1 MTKLLYVHGLSS
13 SGLSATAKN
22 LRLLLPECD
31 VIAPDLP
38 VNPDEAYGLL
48 KDLCAK
54 ECPELI
60 IGTSMGGMFAQQL
73 RGYRKI
79 LVNPAFHVS
88 EFMRRQIG
96 THEFLNPR
104 QDGET
109 HYEITPE
116 LCDAYRRLEE
126 HQFAAISDSD
136 RENTYALFGRNDTL
150 VCGYEEYSVHYKH
163 AEWFEG
169 EHRLDYKVI
178 ETVVVPLVRRLL
190 RKESVE
196 EALMASPL
204 FQLSLSS
211 KELFHSNFLY
221 WLGKQYPRL
230 FVAICKAWGCSTDW
244 EDSGWH
250 IRREYKHF
258 DLCVETGG
266 QVVLV
271 LENKVKSLPVKKQL
285 DEYRAKAG
293 DACRDFI
300 LLSLA
305 TVFPDRKAVEVEGTW
320 RIKSYQELHDVLF
333 QLKEQSVCRPYDR
346 ALVEDYGSFV
356 KNLHDLSR
364 CWIPSGE
371 SRFLL
376 SAEARETGER
386 LRIRDLQ
393 DKFRYSYLCQSLNEH
408 LRKSES
414 WKEVLPGMDIDSIA
428 KDGRCLDAVFTNW
441 GFTHGLGLLEA
452 KIKINDRY
460 VLLVQL
466 QGNRYC
472 RGIEWIG
479 ESAKKRHEV
488 LWEETRQ
495 EACIQALHYFNFEE
509 GIPDTFPEICVKACI
524 RARKRRDSGKERMY
538 NKYQNA
544 FLYQAKKIREEV
556 SVAEVLD
563 AIKTELEGIVEAC
576 KSVVLQ
582 SS

>member
-230 FVAICKAWGCSTDW
+230 FVVICKAWGCSADW
-244 EDSGWH
+244 EDIGWH

-333 QLKEQSVCRPYDR
+333 QLKERSVCRPYDR

-460 VLLVQL
+460 VLLV
-466 QGNRYC
+466 NC
-472 RGIEWIG
+472 KATDI
-479 ESAKKRHEV
+479 A
-488 LWEETRQ
+488 EE
-495 EACIQALHYFNFEE
+495 
-509 GIPDTFPEICVKACI
+509 
-524 RARKRRDSGKERMY
+524 
-538 NKYQNA
+538 
-544 FLYQAKKIREEV
+544 
-556 SVAEVLD
+556 
-563 AIKTELEGIVEAC
+563 
-576 KSVVLQ
+576 
-582 SS
+582 

>member
-230 FVAICKAWGCSTDW
+230 FVAICKAWGCSIDW
-244 EDSGWH
+244 EDIGWH

-266 QVVLV
+266 
-271 LENKVKSLPVKKQL
+271 
-285 DEYRAKAG
+285 
-293 DACRDFI
+293 
-300 LLSLA
+300 
-305 TVFPDRKAVEVEGTW
+305 
-320 RIKSYQELHDVLF
+320 
-333 QLKEQSVCRPYDR
+333 
-346 ALVEDYGSFV
+346 
-356 KNLHDLSR
+356 
-364 CWIPSGE
+364 
-371 SRFLL
+371 
-376 SAEARETGER
+376 
-386 LRIRDLQ
+386 
-393 DKFRYSYLCQSLNEH
+393 
-408 LRKSES
+408 
-414 WKEVLPGMDIDSIA
+414 
-428 KDGRCLDAVFTNW
+428 
-441 GFTHGLGLLEA
+441 
-452 KIKINDRY
+452 
-460 VLLVQL
+460 
-466 QGNRYC
+466 
-472 RGIEWIG
+472 
-479 ESAKKRHEV
+479 
-488 LWEETRQ
+488 
-495 EACIQALHYFNFEE
+495 
-509 GIPDTFPEICVKACI
+509 
-524 RARKRRDSGKERMY
+524 
-538 NKYQNA
+538 
-544 FLYQAKKIREEV
+544 
-556 SVAEVLD
+556 
-563 AIKTELEGIVEAC
+563 
-576 KSVVLQ
+576 
-582 SS
+582 